1 MLVTSLGVVI
11 SAHLRLNATYNS
23 YISTHSY
30 TDSDYSSL
38 STQNTNLQNQMN
50 DLKSALARAI
60 CTYGSA
66 AAIFNLINVIG
77 WSSSYTDLE
86 TLYSGISLGQ
96 VTLSRFQTALDDNL
110 NPDSVFSQRWESI
123 LYWYCVLYN
132 NFGITNQTT
141 IEWALNNA
149 TMMSNGLPDSITT
162 TSGVGSEPSGG
173 LQAWSLYDRYD
184 IWGYMWANQWNYETS
199 KWNYTQA
206 FHTFNSSIYTLGE
219 PCDMITNTS
228 VACSEVRYGPRYY
241 DEASETIDAYLEF
254 NATNLENDV
263 NDAVH
268 WWNWMNQ
275 NLWNSTVGA
284 FNYALNWAGYECES
298 GGMEEII
305 WKLYYYDSTLGNI
318 TRMFSDISTRFLAE
332 EWDSPQWGVTY
343 NDTCFVVDHMFEF
356 TNQQRLENTI
366 MAWAA
371 ILGVYNQ
378 LPLANQI
385 ETQDMLNGS
394 SYNGQNLP
402 AWALLFDSTLYNATT
417 GKFMWQNTAPD
428 SLSATAAAADLILVQ
443 SVSPITG
450 SLAIPI
456 ADYRYEYYDNIID
469 SGMWRIDFT
478 THSILLPVSTAGSFY
493 FMFGSTPLIDNL
505 NSAGLWNITFSSDW
519 NSIVSTSVSD
529 IPASR
534 IILGTAV
541 PSTVYLTIQS
551 STGGYITYSNGTTIS
566 AGTYPY
572 PYDALVTFDEVSDV
586 NFTFNIWEY
595 NGDGI
600 DANQS
605 SMSWHIIYN
614 VTLQGV
620 WISTNPT

>member
-1 MLVTSLGVVI
+1 L
-11 SAHLRLNATYNS
+11 SAQ
-23 YISTHSY
+23 
-30 TDSDYSSL
+30 D
-38 STQNTNLQNQMN
+38 TNLQNQVN

-60 CTYGSA
+60 STYGSA
-66 AAIFNLINVIG
+66 AAIFNLINVID

-96 VTLSRFQTALDDNL
+96 VTLSQFQKALDDNL

-149 TMMSNGLPDSITT
+149 TMMNNGLPDSMTT
-162 TSGVGSEPSGG
+162 TSGAGSEPSGG

-254 NATNLENDV
+254 YAANLENDV
-263 NDAVH
+263 NDGLH

-318 TRMFSDISTRFLAE
+318 TRMLTDISTRFLAE
-332 EWDSPQWGVTY
+332 EWDSPQWSTTY
-343 NDTCFVVDHMFEF
+343 NYTCFVVNHMFKY
-356 TNQQRLENTI
+356 TDQQRLENTI
-366 MAWAA
+366 MAWSA
-371 ILGVYNQ
+371 ILGAYNQ
-378 LPLANQI
+378 LPLTNQI

-402 AWALLFDSTLYNATT
+402 AWVLLFDSTLYDAAT
-417 GKFMWQNTAPD
+417 GKFMWQNTASD
-428 SLSATAAAADLILVQ
+428 SLSATVTAADLILVQ

-450 SLAIPI
+450 SLAVPI
-456 ADYRYEYYDNIID
+456 ADYHYEYYDNIID

-493 FMFGSTPLIDNL
+493 FMFGSTPLTDNL

-519 NSIVSTSVSD
+519 NTIVSTSVSN
-529 IPASR
+529 IPPSR
-534 IILGTAV
+534 IILGTAA
-541 PSTVYLTIQS
+541 PS
-551 STGGYITYSNGTTIS
+551 S
-566 AGTYPY
+566 AR
-572 PYDALVTFDEVSDV
+572 
-586 NFTFNIWEY
+586 
-595 NGDGI
+595 
-600 DANQS
+600 
-605 SMSWHIIYN
+605 
-614 VTLQGV
+614 
-620 WISTNPT
+620 